1 MVLDKSFQEKTI
13 FKWLLKK
20 SKNEITKILILVIC
34 NIFYAISMTLFALL
48 SKEILD
54 GIFFKN
60 KEQIFKYT
68 FLLFLLIILQFIL
81 KFFINISSEYIISK
95 LSMKYRKE
103 LFSELLTKKYDELS
117 QYHSSE
123 LLNRMYSDINIVTS
137 EMILIFP
144 EFINLIVRLIC
155 TVTILISF
163 NINFLYLFLVA
174 GGSIFGVTRLL
185 RNKLKN
191 LHKKVQEKDGKTRA
205 FFQEILEK
213 LLIIK
218 VFSRDRYI
226 VTKGE
231 KFQEDHLKAILQ
243 RRNLSVAANS
253 GFFLIFNLAY
263 LLTIFWGS
271 LNILDGKMTYG
282 TLLAI
287 LQLVGQIQFPL
298 ANLSGFIPRIYKML
312 ASAERII
319 ALENLSSEIE
329 TKKIESNTFNHL
341 EIENLNFNYQDK
353 EILNNINLSINKGDI
368 ISLEGSSG
376 GGKTTLFLLLLGIYS
391 PTLGKIRIYNN
402 KNIDFIPGKETRE
415 IFSYVPQ
422 GNQLFSGTIKEN
434 ITLFNSD
441 ISMKD
446 IKKVAEIACA
456 NEFIEKLPNGYETL
470 IGQNGMGLSEGQ
482 GQRIAIARSLLTGAE
497 FLLLDEATS
506 ALDEETEAKVLKNIE
521 SLKDKTCIIVTH
533 RKAALKICNKHLYL
547 KDKNIS

>member
-20 SKNEITKILILVIC
+20 SKNEFAKILILVIC

-155 TVTILISF
+155 TATILISF

-402 KNIDFIPGKETRE
+402 KNIGFIPGKETRE

-441 ISMKD
+441 ISMED

>member
-20 SKNEITKILILVIC
+20 SKNEFAKILILVIC

-155 TVTILISF
+155 TATILISF

-353 EILNNINLSINKGDI
+353 EILNNVNLSINKGDI

-376 GGKTTLFLLLLGIYS
+376 GGKTTFFLLLLGIYS

-441 ISMKD
+441 ISMED

>member
-20 SKNEITKILILVIC
+20 SKNEFAKILILVIC

-155 TVTILISF
+155 TATILISF

-402 KNIDFIPGKETRE
+402 KNIDFISGKETRE

-441 ISMKD
+441 ISMED

>member
-20 SKNEITKILILVIC
+20 SKNEIAKILILVIC

-48 SKEILD
+48 SKGILD

-155 TVTILISF
+155 TATILISF

-185 RNKLKN
+185 RNRLKN

-319 ALENLSSEIE
+319 ALENLSREIE
-329 TKKIESNTFNHL
+329 IKKIESNTFNHL
-341 EIENLNFNYQDK
+341 EIENLNFNYKDK

-391 PTLGKIRIYNN
+391 PTFGKIRIYNN

-441 ISMKD
+441 ISMED

-506 ALDEETEAKVLKNIE
+506 ALDEKTEAKVLKNIE

>member
-20 SKNEITKILILVIC
+20 SKNEFAKILILVIC

-155 TVTILISF
+155 TATILISF

-312 ASAERII
+312 ASSERII

-441 ISMKD
+441 ISMED
-446 IKKVAEIACA
+446 IEKVAEIACA

>member
-20 SKNEITKILILVIC
+20 SKNEFAKILILVIC

-155 TVTILISF
+155 TATILISF

-441 ISMKD
+441 ISMED
-446 IKKVAEIACA
+446 IEKVAEIACA

>member
-20 SKNEITKILILVIC
+20 SKNEFAKILILVIC

-123 LLNRMYSDINIVTS
+123 LLNRMYSDVNIVTS

-155 TVTILISF
+155 TATILISF

-353 EILNNINLSINKGDI
+353 EILNNINLSINKRDI

-441 ISMKD
+441 ISMED

-482 GQRIAIARSLLTGAE
+482 GQRIAIARSLLTRAE

>member
-20 SKNEITKILILVIC
+20 SKNEFTKILILVIC

-155 TVTILISF
+155 TATILISF

-329 TKKIESNTFNHL
+329 TKKIESNSFNHL

-441 ISMKD
+441 ISMED

>member
-1 MVLDKSFQEKTI
+1 MVLDKSFQERTI

-20 SKNEITKILILVIC
+20 SKNEFAKILILVIC

-155 TVTILISF
+155 TATILISF
-163 NINFLYLFLVA
+163 NINFLYLFLIA

-191 LHKKVQEKDGKTRA
+191 LHKKVQEEDGKTRA

-218 VFSRDRYI
+218 VFSRDKYI
-226 VTKGE
+226 ITKGE

-319 ALENLSSEIE
+319 ALENLNSEIE
-329 TKKIESNTFNHL
+329 IKKIELNTFNHL
-341 EIENLNFNYQDK
+341 EIENLSFNYQDK

-434 ITLFNSD
+434 ISLFNND
-441 ISMKD
+441 INIEE

-521 SLKDKTCIIVTH
+521 NLKDKTCIIVTH

-547 KDKNIS
+547 KEKNIS

>member
-20 SKNEITKILILVIC
+20 SKNEFAKILILVIC

-155 TVTILISF
+155 TATILISF

>member
-20 SKNEITKILILVIC
+20 SKNEFAKILILVIC

-155 TVTILISF
+155 TATILISF

-353 EILNNINLSINKGDI
+353 EIVNLSHLK
-368 ISLEGSSG
+368 
-376 GGKTTLFLLLLGIYS
+376 LL
-391 PTLGKIRIYNN
+391 
-402 KNIDFIPGKETRE
+402 
-415 IFSYVPQ
+415 
-422 GNQLFSGTIKEN
+422 
-434 ITLFNSD
+434 
-441 ISMKD
+441 
-446 IKKVAEIACA
+446 
-456 NEFIEKLPNGYETL
+456 
-470 IGQNGMGLSEGQ
+470 
-482 GQRIAIARSLLTGAE
+482 
-497 FLLLDEATS
+497 
-506 ALDEETEAKVLKNIE
+506 
-521 SLKDKTCIIVTH
+521 
-533 RKAALKICNKHLYL
+533 CNF
-547 KDKNIS
+547 